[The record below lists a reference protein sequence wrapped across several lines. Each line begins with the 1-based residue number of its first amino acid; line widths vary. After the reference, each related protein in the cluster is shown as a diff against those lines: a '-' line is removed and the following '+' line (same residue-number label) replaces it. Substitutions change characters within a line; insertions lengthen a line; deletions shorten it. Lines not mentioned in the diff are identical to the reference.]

1 MLILCVHYLIQ
12 AADENF
18 KDIYYIIF
26 KLCLFT
32 LYLIFMIY
40 CIWGSYQVGQILSNF
55 VISPTKLCIVW
66 QHSSLKWVE
75 LISSV
80 VFLIIT
86 VCVNLKIEI
95 NFKNKLHRVDFG
107 SFANAMDNG
116 IAFKNKNNKSVSNA
130 LN

>member
-1 MLILCVHYLIQ
+1 M
-12 AADENF
+12 
-18 KDIYYIIF
+18 
-26 KLCLFT
+26 
-32 LYLIFMIY
+32 
-40 CIWGSYQVGQILSNF
+40 
-55 VISPTKLCIVW
+55 
-66 QHSSLKWVE
+66 
-75 LISSV
+75 

-95 NFKNKLHRVDFG
+95 NFKNKLHKVDFG